1 MLPRRCCRVSSISH
15 TTHVVQ
21 VAGVDVLQPAPA
33 PALLDRLAGSRG
45 SGGNTRSLKAPVR
58 AKMPPEADCPLSN
71 PNLPSQA
78 RQSFMSAAV
87 RPCLLGLRSGGEG
100 MCAANFQPHP
110 SVQPGVV
117 PQFAHQRD

>member
-1 MLPRRCCRVSSISH
+1 MSSISH

-45 SGGNTRSLKAPVR
+45 RSGNVRSLKAPVKAGLKVLVMR
-58 AKMPPEADCPLSN
+58 AKMPPEADCPLTN
-71 PNLPSQA
+71 PNLPNQA

-110 SVQPGVV
+110 ARSLGRCPGC
-117 PQFAHQRD
+117 HLRD